1 MRLVIAFVV
10 AALLQV
16 GLQGAH
22 LWWLLAACQPLLLVV
37 VAAARRQRPVTVA
50 WMGLGIGLVADVLA
64 ERIIGPGAIAGA
76 VAGAVVATVVRRFEL
91 EGPLFWTVGSLLVA
105 AGSELTWL
113 GIVATLGVPPE
124 HGLLGALAA
133 VATTAAA
140 GLVVA
145 ASERAIKAWNSPER
159 ARRRDLKRL

>member
-1 MRLVIAFVV
+1 VRLLLAFIA
-10 AALLQV
+10 AALVQVALQAS
-16 GLQGAH
+16 Q

-37 VAAARRQRPVTVA
+37 VAAARRYRPVTVA
-50 WMGLGIGLVADVLA
+50 WVGIAIGLLADVMA
-64 ERIIGPGAIAGA
+64 ERIIGPGGIAGA

-105 AGSELTWL
+105 ACSEASWL
-113 GIVATLGVPPE
+113 AIQATLGIKGE
-124 HGLLGALAA
+124 HGFLGALAT

-145 ASERAIKAWNSPER
+145 ATDRAIKAWHSPER
-159 ARRRDLKRL
+159 TRRRDLKRL